1 MIPKTDPE
9 YTKIR
14 RILRELRRR
23 TDFEK
28 ERKEMLNLH
37 ETRKSLGL
45 MSSKQRYHP
54 EYVYDAILMDM
65 SYRGRLVTMIKKI
78 NNTTA
83 LLDRALMA
91 FRTYVYTE
99 YRDNLGSTQNDR
111 YSNIDRICKPILDFI
126 AECSDHIAG
135 IELLIK
141 DIDQANF
148 QLDRVVKILS
158 MIQESKGPRNV

>member
-1 MIPKTDPE
+1 MIPKNDPE
-9 YTKIR
+9 YVKMR
-14 RILRELRRR
+14 RILQEFRRR
-23 TDFEK
+23 IDFEK
-28 ERKEMLNLH
+28 ERKEMLTLH
-37 ETRKSLGL
+37 ETRKSISL
-45 MSSKQRYHP
+45 MSNKQRYHP

-65 SYRGRLVTMIKKI
+65 AYRGRLVTMIKRV

-83 LLDRALMA
+83 LLDRALIA
-91 FRTYVYTE
+91 FRTYAYTE
-99 YRDNLGSTQNDR
+99 YREDLGTTQNDR
-111 YSNIDRICKPILDFI
+111 YANIDRICRPILDFI

-158 MIQESKGPRNV
+158 MIQESKGVRNV